1 MNIPLFP
8 LNTVLFPDSKLQL
21 RLFEPRYLDMISE
34 CLRTDIGFGICLIR
48 DGSETGQ
55 AADFFQTGTYV
66 KIVDWDQMQDG
77 LLGITVKGERRFK
90 VEQSM
95 LRKDK
100 LTMGKI
106 CFIDESE
113 TQVPESY
120 QGFSDLLRE
129 ITDQY
134 ELSLA
139 AEPERFT
146 EANWVSN
153 RLVDLLPFEVLAKQ
167 ALLEMNNVLNRF
179 DYMQTLLEKMDLED
193 QKSSF
198 SLN

>member
-1 MNIPLFP
+1 MTAVYPTLNFDLGEEIDMLRETVHAFAQAELAPRAAEIDASNEFP
-8 LNTVLFPDSKLQL
+8 MDMWKKLGDL
-21 RLFEPRYLDMISE
+21 
-34 CLRTDIGFGICLIR
+34 
-48 DGSETGQ
+48 
-55 AADFFQTGTYV
+55 
-66 KIVDWDQMQDG
+66 G

-90 VEQSM
+90 VEQST

-113 TQVPESY
+113 TQVPKSY